1 MRISYNQRRN
11 YLHHELQRLNL
22 PCFKPQGAFYMFPSI
37 REFGMTSEEFA
48 LKLLESEKLAVIPGS
63 AFGESGEGYLRLSYA
78 YSIQELKEA
87 VSRLENFITRLRG

>member
-1 MRISYNQRRN
+1 
-11 YLHHELQRLNL
+11 
-22 PCFKPQGAFYMFPSI
+22 MFPSI